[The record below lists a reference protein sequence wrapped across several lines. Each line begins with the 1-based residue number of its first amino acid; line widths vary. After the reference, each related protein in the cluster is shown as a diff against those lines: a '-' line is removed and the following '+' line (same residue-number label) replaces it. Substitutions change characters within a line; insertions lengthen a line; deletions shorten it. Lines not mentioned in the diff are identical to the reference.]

1 MTTKIETQLNE
12 LCKEINYHAYRYY
25 TLDDP
30 IISDYEYDQLFQKL
44 RQLETEQPHLI
55 TSDSPTQRVGA
66 EPLSEFEKV
75 THPVPMTSLDNAF
88 DDDDMWAWLKR
99 IKRHLHDDVAIE
111 DIDFVVE
118 PKIDGVAIALT
129 YEDGMFVHGAT
140 RGNGLVGENVTA
152 NLRTI
157 QSIPLRIP
165 VKTSAVLET
174 TKVLPPTKIEVRG
187 EVYIPIAEFEKL
199 NQQQM
204 EIGGKLYANPRN
216 TAAGSLRQLDSRVT
230 AKRPLRFFA
239 YHIGYIEAHQI
250 SSQWQAIQTMKQLGF
265 PMSGNRQ
272 VKSMEEALAFIKEW
286 MTQRAE
292 LAYEVDGAV
301 VKVNDV
307 KLQQQLGIVGN
318 APRWAIAYKFPSQEV
333 TTRLNSIEVNIGR
346 TGVVTPYAK
355 LESVNIGGVMV
366 REATL
371 HNFQDIA
378 RKDLRNG
385 DMVLVKRAGDVIPQV
400 IKPIIE
406 KRPPNTMPYQPPTT
420 CPVCNETLVFPE
432 NEVAVFCVNA
442 SCQAQLVRRV
452 EYFASRSTMDIS
464 GFGIRNAKMFVEKG
478 LITTIADIYSLKRED
493 LLALEGFK
501 DKRVDNLLD
510 GVEASK
516 RQPMNCVL
524 TALGI
529 RHVGSSVAE
538 LLSEKFGSIE
548 KIATASATELEIIE
562 GIGPRIAE
570 SITGWFQRPKHQ
582 TILERLKESGLQFSM
597 ERKEVPSKNEHPF
610 AGLTFVITGTLPVTR
625 TEAKKIIEAKGG
637 KVTGSV
643 SKNTTYLLRGDKA
656 GGSKLK
662 KAEKLGTTQISWA
675 ELL

>member
-265 PMSGNRQ
+265 P
-272 VKSMEEALAFIKEW
+272 
-286 MTQRAE
+286 
-292 LAYEVDGAV
+292 
-301 VKVNDV
+301 
-307 KLQQQLGIVGN
+307 
-318 APRWAIAYKFPSQEV
+318 
-333 TTRLNSIEVNIGR
+333 
-346 TGVVTPYAK
+346 
-355 LESVNIGGVMV
+355 V

-662 KAEKLGTTQISWA
+662 KADLPPQSPCLRGKCLFPSPLKGRGQGWGLLIRAGAKKLAFSCQSK
-675 ELL
+675 L